1 MRERQA
7 ETEGKA
13 LVVLLARIRGGST
26 ERERESQRRIGEVV
40 TMEQPAS
47 SPSTH
52 RRSESSVRESL
63 FFPVLERN
71 EQERLEALMR
81 RSMGR
86 NLQAE
91 QRPKRWTWGGPPG
104 VCEGECVCVLARA
117 WRVPCVNYSQSRG

>member
-1 MRERQA
+1 
-7 ETEGKA
+7 
-13 LVVLLARIRGGST
+13 
-26 ERERESQRRIGEVV
+26 
-40 TMEQPAS
+40 MEQPAS
-47 SPSTH
+47 SPSTR
-52 RRSESSVRESL
+52 RRSESSVKESL

-104 VCEGECVCVLARA
+104 VCEGECVCACEGVEGPLCELLSGLWGAGMDGEIGKQGVGTA
-117 WRVPCVNYSQSRG
+117 LQPFCFKTDWDID